1 MGISSQVGSNFYL
14 VMFIQCVPGCEEDVC
29 HALSAFFPESG
40 DNIYFSF
47 SEYDIVVLI
56 NLENEEPE
64 IPTNFSHPKIR
75 DFQQVICYSHEDT
88 KHVFSND
95 PALTITLLKFDEY
108 FVTEKAI
115 EIEEVAKNLVAP
127 ILGKA
132 KKQGIHA
139 ALLGT
144 LGWPEAIYIQS
155 GKNLQLLLNSAARIA
170 DSGMQLGN
178 LQICHT
184 IPCVKRSSNG
194 EPGKFSVESVE
205 GEVANWR
212 IAISC
217 HPHTKFNL
225 KEEIA
230 NLIKTNDGK
239 SLLDVFATFGRRD
252 LIITPNVIAK
262 HETKQINEVL
272 KVLSTL
278 RSKYSGDI
286 ISTHTDIGIEIFD
299 YSSANIENILVDKEH
314 KKHEDRLAKAFDG
327 LDAKIKLFS
336 EWEKNRGNITLRQT
350 SQLAQMVF
358 RLRAIAATPGLE
370 SIVSDMYEFV
380 NAAVRKARNQVK
392 RISTLLVSEENRK
405 TYSELEEME
414 NVYLFGL
421 EQRIAGAR
429 LGLGHPSQ
437 AYSNLQGL
445 GVQRILRA
453 SRAIPFGLLKGMQD
467 EIAEKWWGFTIFGYR
482 NNTFTIPSGVIN
494 LPYQDILH
502 PEDWWRL
509 GHESGHAFCMITEL
523 LDNPILKDT
532 FDNLDKKLI
541 WDLLE
546 IEPSQLIDELAVSVF
561 EYLYCYRGNL
571 DLYIET
577 TWNFFDA
584 LLEGSH
590 NVTMLKQYLL
600 RAVFVFFFH
609 LQIKGIIKPRER
621 VGEIFNRGINRKT
634 LFDGDISRSLKE
646 RAFAEERSI
655 EDLITNSL
663 MDNIYNEVNK
673 IRFSLR
679 QVNIKEIVS
688 VYNEVEFLRSDLA
701 DLFESYMKENR
712 KSNDYILNDLEDRLK
727 ILGNQLNKG
736 EIVTSLKNEDIFLIP
751 LSLQY
756 LKMRDEKKPV
766 SQRARITAILSLW
779 HADRKLHHKILQ
791 AKAKLP

>member
-1 MGISSQVGSNFYL
+1 MGISNQIGSNFYL
-14 VMFIQCVPGCEEDVC
+14 VLFIQCVPGYEESIC
-29 HALSAFFPESG
+29 QALSSFFSKSE
-40 DNIYFSF
+40 DNIFFSF

-64 IPTNFSHPKIR
+64 IPTKFSHPKIR

-95 PALTITLLKFDEY
+95 TALTITLLKFDEY

-115 EIEEVAKNLVAP
+115 EIEEVARNLVNPAL
-127 ILGKA
+127 IDA
-132 KKQGIHA
+132 KKQGIHS

-155 GKNLQLLLNSAARIA
+155 GNNLQLLLNSVARIA
-170 DSGMQLGN
+170 DRGMQFGN
-178 LQICHT
+178 LQMCHT
-184 IPCVKRSSNG
+184 IPCVKRSTKG
-194 EPGKFSVESVE
+194 DPGKLSVEKVE
-205 GEVANWR
+205 GDVANWR

-217 HPHTKFNL
+217 RPHTEFNL
-225 KEEIA
+225 EKEIA
-230 NLIKTNDGK
+230 NLIKTINGE
-239 SLLDVFATFGRRD
+239 SLLNVFATFGRRD
-252 LIITPNVIAK
+252 LLITPNVIAK
-262 HETKQINEVL
+262 HETKKLNEVL
-272 KVLSTL
+272 EVLIAL
-278 RSKYSGDI
+278 RSTYSGDI
-286 ISTHTDIGIEIFD
+286 ISTHTDIGIDIID
-299 YSSANIENILVDKEH
+299 YSSGNIENILVDKEH
-314 KKHEDRLAKAFDG
+314 KKREVRLAEAFNG
-327 LDAKIKLFS
+327 LDDKIKLFS
-336 EWEKNRGNITLRQT
+336 EWEKNRENITLRQT
-350 SQLAQMVF
+350 SQLTQMVF

-370 SIVSDMYEFV
+370 SIVSDMYEFIS
-380 NAAVRKARNQVK
+380 AAVRKARNQVK
-392 RISTLLVSEENRK
+392 RISPLLVSEENRK

-414 NVYLFGL
+414 NVYFFGL

-445 GVQRILRA
+445 GIQRILRA
-453 SRAIPFGLLKGMQD
+453 SRAVPFGLLKGMQD

-494 LPYQDILH
+494 LPYQDMLH

-509 GHESGHAFCMITEL
+509 GHESGHAFGMITEL

-532 FDNLDKKLI
+532 IDNLDKKLV

-546 IEPSQLIDELAVSVF
+546 IEPSQLVDELAVSVF

-577 TWNFFDA
+577 TWNFFDD

-609 LQIKGIIKPRER
+609 LQINGIIKSRER
-621 VGEIFNRGINRKT
+621 VEEVFSRGINRKT

-646 RAFAEERSI
+646 RAFAEEHSI

-688 VYNEVEFLRSDLA
+688 AYKEVEFLRSDFA
-701 DLFESYMKENR
+701 DLFESYMKGNR
-712 KSNDYILNDLEDRLK
+712 KPSDLISVNLEDRLK
-727 ILGNQLNKG
+727 FLGDQLNKG
-736 EIVTSLKNEDIFLIP
+736 KIITNLENEDIFLIP

-756 LKMRDEKKPV
+756 MKKRDGKMPI

-779 HADRKLHHKILQ
+779 HADRKWHHKIYE
-791 AKAKLP
+791 AKAKLL